1 METQKEMRKAFWQ
14 WLKEVNPSLY
24 KDGRRS
30 KRQNAQPID
39 IRVTFCDWLDAQDI
53 TEKQKNN
60 WSL

>member
-14 WLKEVNPSLY
+14 WLKEVNPKLY
-24 KDGRRS
+24 KDGKRS
-30 KRQNAQPID
+30 KRQNDQPVD
-39 IRVTFCDWLDAQDI
+39 IRVIFCDWLDVQAI